1 MHHRCD
7 QIVSLRGQRGVSL
20 LGLLFWAVLIG
31 FVALVGMKTF
41 PSINEYLTIQR
52 AVNQIAKSGAA
63 SVPEIRQAFEKQ
75 KEIEYSISSIGGKD
89 LEITKENDK
98 VVIGFKYDKEVE
110 LYGPVSLLIH
120 YEGRS
125 K

>member
-1 MHHRCD
+1 MHHRHHR
-7 QIVSLRGQRGVSL
+7 IGSLQGQRGVSL
-20 LGLLFWAVLIG
+20 LGLLFWAVVIG
-31 FVALVGMKTF
+31 FVAVVGLKTF
-41 PSINEYLTIQR
+41 PSVNEYLTIQR
-52 AVNQIAKSGAA
+52 AVNQIAKTGAA
-63 SVPEIRQAFEKQ
+63 SVPEIRIAFDKQ
-75 KEIEYSISSIGGKD
+75 KEIEYSIQSIGGKD

-98 VVIGFKYDKEVE
+98 VVIGFKYDKEIE